1 MSHQAA
7 DDGAVLAAPFCLS
20 RAEQLQRLEQSS
32 RDELMALYR
41 DARMGVAS
49 EEWLVTSIQWDLAVV

>member
-7 DDGAVLAAPFCLS
+7 DDGAAMAASSRLS
-20 RAEQLQRLEQSS
+20 RVEQLLRLEQSS

-41 DARMGVAS
+41 DARIGVPS

>member
-1 MSHQAA
+1 
-7 DDGAVLAAPFCLS
+7 
-20 RAEQLQRLEQSS
+20 LQRLEQSS

-41 DARMGVAS
+41 DARIGVAS